1 MNIASSTGV
10 QAAMASGSAGSAA
23 QVLVLKKALDQQS
36 AGAAALI
43 AALPQAPGL
52 AQSGALGRN
61 VNTYA

>member
-1 MNIASSTGV
+1 MNIASSAGV
-10 QAAMASGSAGSAA
+10 QAALSSSSAGSAA

-43 AALPQAPGL
+43 AALPQAPAL
-52 AQSGALGRN
+52 AQSGTLGRH